1 MRHARG
7 KHFPVPRS
15 VAPRAQAL
23 RLPPGFARLKNG
35 GKYIVVLLSVATLYV
50 WPLRF
55 STSLSTIVEPQ
66 ECMFSFPRA
75 LSLSLFFSLSFTGLS
90 PTLSF
95 SLSLY

>member
-7 KHFPVPRS
+7 KHFPVPRVCCS
-15 VAPRAQAL
+15 SRASFALAPGL
-23 RLPPGFARLKNG
+23 RSPKNG

-75 LSLSLFFSLSFTGLS
+75 LSLSFSR
-90 PTLSF
+90 
-95 SLSLY
+95 